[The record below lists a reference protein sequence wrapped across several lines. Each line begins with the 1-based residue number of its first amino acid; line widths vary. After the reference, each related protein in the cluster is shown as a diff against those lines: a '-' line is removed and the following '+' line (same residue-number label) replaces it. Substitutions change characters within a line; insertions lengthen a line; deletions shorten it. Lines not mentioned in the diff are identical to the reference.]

1 MIKDMTVG
9 NPTRLILGF
18 TLPLLVGN
26 IFQQL
31 YNMADTIIV
40 GRTLG
45 YKALAA
51 VGGSS
56 GSIMFLVFGFFFGL
70 TSGLA
75 VITAQRFGAH
85 DDEGVRKSV
94 ATSTVICTVI
104 TVFVTLFCVLGMRTI
119 LRIMDTP
126 EEIFEDTCNYLIVIF
141 YGAWTLV
148 FYGMLSSIIR
158 ALGDSRTPLYFL
170 IVSSLVNVVLDL
182 YFILNLKSGVA
193 GAAWATVISQG
204 LSGFLCLIFMIR
216 KFPILHL
223 RLRDW
228 EFNRAFYW
236 EHLRVALPMAFQFSV
251 TAVGVLILQRA
262 LNGFGPVAVAGY
274 TAACRIDQLS
284 VQPLFSFSIAMATFA
299 AQNYGAG
306 NIARIRSGVYQC
318 SAMAIGF
325 SLIAGVLLISFGSV
339 LTEWFIGERNVDVIR
354 CTQIYLNTNA
364 SCYAILA
371 MLLIYRNVQQGMGF
385 AFIPFMA
392 GVVELVLRIVG
403 AFGLAVWLQ
412 YPGVCLSNPLA
423 WVGATVILAWDY
435 CRTMKRL
442 RAESSAGVL
451 RRAEA

>member
-85 DDEGVRKSV
+85 DEEGVRKSV
-94 ATSTVICTVI
+94 ATSTIICTVI
-104 TVFVTLFCVLGMRTI
+104 TVFVTLFCVLGVRTI

-193 GAAWATVISQG
+193 GAAWATVIAFVVSCAMASFWYLRSREMYITIRRSDYRPDARVCRGILSVGGPEALELSIMYLFNIFLNYMVIECGGTDMVG
-204 LSGFLCLIFMIR
+204 LYSTG
-216 KFPILHL
+216 
-223 RLRDW
+223 W
-228 EFNRAFYW
+228 
-236 EHLRVALPMAFQFSV
+236 RVANFILIIAQSMGGAMVAVCAAEYGMRRFDMIWDAFRFSV
-251 TAVGVLILQRA
+251 GRSVVWTIV
-262 LNGFGPVAVAGY
+262 
-274 TAACRIDQLS
+274 LS
-284 VQPLFSFSIAMATFA
+284 VVLALGSGLLASVFTVSDDLAYLHDETARMFLFFALFLPVMSLVYTGSSLMQSIDKASGAMVNSLARNVIMSLAFLAATVTFGTLTSLWWAMALSEILGGVMM
-299 AQNYGAG
+299 GAH
-306 NIARIRSGVYQC
+306 A
-318 SAMAIGF
+318 
-325 SLIAGVLLISFGSV
+325 
-339 LTEWFIGERNVDVIR
+339 W
-354 CTQIYLNTNA
+354 
-364 SCYAILA
+364 
-371 MLLIYRNVQQGMGF
+371 
-385 AFIPFMA
+385 
-392 GVVELVLRIVG
+392 LVLRRTEAREGG
-403 AFGLAVWLQ
+403 A
-412 YPGVCLSNPLA
+412 PSP
-423 WVGATVILAWDY
+423 
-435 CRTMKRL
+435 
-442 RAESSAGVL
+442 
-451 RRAEA
+451 